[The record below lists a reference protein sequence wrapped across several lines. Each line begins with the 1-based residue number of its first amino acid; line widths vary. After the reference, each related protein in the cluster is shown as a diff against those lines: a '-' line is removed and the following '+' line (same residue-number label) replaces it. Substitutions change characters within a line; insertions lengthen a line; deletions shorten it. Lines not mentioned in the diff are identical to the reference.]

1 MSKIA
6 VNPCPATNAIS
17 ASKSSLPLSKIGWRL
32 TAASTPARTIVT
44 MERSTTCVVVLMP
57 RVTMVLKK
65 MGDVPKIT
73 AESTENSTPLSFI
86 ARVSFT
92 DSPR

>member
-1 MSKIA
+1 
-6 VNPCPATNAIS
+6 
-17 ASKSSLPLSKIGWRL
+17 
-32 TAASTPARTIVT
+32 

-57 RVTMVLKK
+57 NVTMVLKK

-73 AESTENSTPLSFI
+73 AESTENSTPLSFSE
-86 ARVSFT
+86 RESFT